1 MLKKLVAE
9 ILSEDSIEG
18 VNYTFC
24 PIRVFD
30 EEVVVTFSS
39 IIAGQGGPVYS
50 FHNIHRT
57 REDALNSVKTLS
69 IDEFFFTI

>member
-39 IIAGQGGPVYS
+39 IIAGQGGPLYF